1 MNTKGFPQALGGSAA
16 AANTS
21 SIPERPDPT
30 AAADRKR
37 PLVPKEDDSDAKM
50 QIMVLGSGQEVGR
63 SCIMIKYQ
71 RKTVMLDCGTH
82 PARSGESS
90 LPFFDAWDLSEVDV
104 ALISHFHIDHAAA
117 VPYLTERTAFKGK
130 VFMTH
135 PTKSIFKLVCDDI
148 VNVNRSNSSGANEPL
163 YTSQHVQNCLKKIE
177 VCQYHQTIEVNGI
190 KFTAYNAGH
199 VLGAAMFMVE
209 IDGVRVLYTGDYSR
223 HEDRHLEMAELPRD
237 SQNEIISPD
246 ILIVESTYGT
256 QNNQSRQERES
267 LFAKY
272 VKDTVTSGGN
282 ALVPMFAIGRA
293 QELMLILEEE
303 WSRDERLKDIPI
315 FYFGDMAKKCL
326 IAYDTYLS
334 LMNEDI
340 RKRHLE
346 EGRSPFKFNFI
357 KHVTKTSDPIFH
369 SRPLG
374 APCVAI
380 ASPGML
386 QSGISLEL
394 FERHVAQ
401 AASIKSLFI
410 SHFSRNLFNADG
422 AAMKRTPSCWQ
433 ATRVRTQ
440 LRMSCKATSRPTKR
454 KMAVKFP
461 SNVRSTATT
470 CIILS
475 CYVKHW
481 QIEIFVMRLF
491 L

>member
-1 MNTKGFPQALGGSAA
+1 MDSTKFADQS
-16 AANTS
+16 
-21 SIPERPDPT
+21 

-37 PLVPKEDDSDAKM
+37 PLVPKEDDSDSKM

-130 VFMTH
+130 VYMTH

-148 VNVNRSNSSGANEPL
+148 VNVNRSNSGSANEPL
-163 YTSQHVQNCLKKIE
+163 YTSQHVQNCLKRIE
-177 VCQYHQTIEVNGI
+177 VCQYHQTIEEKGI

-223 HEDRHLEMAELPRD
+223 HEDRHLEMAELPKD

-303 WSRDERLKDIPI
+303 WSRDERLKEIPI
-315 FYFGDMAKKCL
+315 FYFGDMARKCL

-357 KHVTKTSDPIFH
+357 RHVTKTSDPIFQN
-369 SRPLG
+369 RPAG
-374 APCVAI
+374 SPCVAI

-394 FERHVAQ
+394 FERCVVVV
-401 AASIKSLFI
+401 LRNFNFDFI
-410 SHFSRNLFNADG
+410 RNLTLVCRWCSNEKNAVVLAGYACQNTTAHELQGNKQTHKKEDG
-422 AAMKRTPSCWQ
+422 REIP
-433 ATRVRTQ
+433 
-440 LRMSCKATSRPTKR
+440 
-454 KMAVKFP
+454 VK
-461 SNVRSTATT
+461 SVL
-470 CIILS
+470 LS
-475 CYVKHW
+475 SPLSFDRFSYKCHELAW
-481 QIEIFVMRLF
+481 
-491 L
+491 

>member
-1 MNTKGFPQALGGSAA
+1 MEHLTRY
-16 AANTS
+16 TS
-21 SIPERPDPT
+21 SCVRASPWRRLCQVEVVVIPLLAHNHASAVHGYALPLPPPPLQSRHHQAFKFQGISRFFGVISLPGFLSLKMESSKFSDQS
-30 AAADRKR
+30 AADRKR
-37 PLVPKEDDSDAKM
+37 PLVPKEDDSDSKM

-130 VFMTH
+130 VYMTH

-148 VNVNRSNSSGANEPL
+148 VNVNRNSNSGAANEPL
-163 YTSQHVQNCLKKIE
+163 YTSQHVQNCLKRIE
-177 VCQYHQTIEVNGI
+177 VCQYHQTIEEKGI

-267 LFAKY
+267 LFAKH

-293 QELMLILEEE
+293 QELMLILDEE
-303 WSRDERLKDIPI
+303 WSRDESLQKIPI

-346 EGRSPFKFNFI
+346 EGRSPFKFKHI
-357 KHVTKTSDPIFH
+357 KHVTKTSDKIFMEAAG
-369 SRPLG
+369 S
-374 APCVAI
+374 PCVAI

-386 QSGISLEL
+386 QSGASLEL
-394 FERHVAQ
+394 FERHVAAVHQ
-401 AASIKSLFI
+401 
-410 SHFSRNLFNADG
+410 
-422 AAMKRTPSCWQ
+422 
-433 ATRVRTQ
+433 RVV
-440 LRMSCKATSRPTKR
+440 S
-454 KMAVKFP
+454 F
-461 SNVRSTATT
+461 
-470 CIILS
+470 
-475 CYVKHW
+475 H
-481 QIEIFVMRLF
+481 IFF
-491 L
+491 